1 VKAVGRAAELDAF
14 LAVGEPFVANLETL
28 SQTLTSGKFIRALVE
43 ERERELLFD
52 ASKKL
57 RELTGGNFGF
67 GDGFR
72 IVDRRTGQQRPPETL
87 SGGERFL
94 ASLALAL
101 GLVEIATRGGGQLDA
116 LFLDEGFGSLDAG
129 SLDQALSTLGN
140 LAVGGRLVALI
151 SHLRRV
157 AEHVD
162 KVLLV
167 ERDEVLGSRIR
178 ELTPDER
185 DELLAEDA
193 RSGLTA

>member
-1 VKAVGRAAELDAF
+1 M
-14 LAVGEPFVANLETL
+14 
-28 SQTLTSGKFIRALVE
+28 
-43 ERERELLFD
+43 
-52 ASKKL
+52 
-57 RELTGGNFGF
+57 
-67 GDGFR
+67 
-72 IVDRRTGQQRPPETL
+72 
-87 SGGERFL
+87 
-94 ASLALAL
+94 
-101 GLVEIATRGGGQLDA
+101 
-116 LFLDEGFGSLDAG
+116 
-129 SLDQALSTLGN
+129 
-140 LAVGGRLVALI
+140 ALI